1 MVNNGGKARCW
12 VQGLG
17 VKVFDLHL
25 DFALGINDWY
35 MVKSNVKCGWIWDTV
50 VYH

>member
-17 VKVFDLHL
+17 VKVLDLHL
-25 DFALGINDWY
+25 DFALGINDW
-35 MVKSNVKCGWIWDTV
+35 
-50 VYH
+50 